1 MTKEIHNHINENLKY
16 HKLYKWG
23 RTLILSGVLKNGDKF
38 MSENVLVKKF
48 GYSRQT
54 VRVALEKMEH
64 EGLIRRV
71 RGSGTYVSYHTDV
84 EEAGEN
90 KPHIGL
96 ILSYFA
102 DYLFPE
108 VYAGI
113 ESVMKEQGF
122 QIDVAITRNHLDEET
137 MYLENFI
144 KAGVS
149 GLIIEGTRTSFP
161 NPNLRLYKEIK
172 RRNMPTIFIH
182 NHYENIHFDSVEMA
196 DSKGSYELTRHLID
210 SGHRKIG
217 AMFKYDD
224 MQGMER
230 YRGFIECLSDF
241 GLHYDDH
248 WIRWYSTKDMEDKFS
263 KKGLMEFFRRT
274 KECTA
279 LVFYND
285 EIAYRYIDFLTER
298 GVRVPEDISIVSF
311 DDAKMQETAGVNVLS
326 LVHPKFELGRLT
338 ARNLLRMMNDHEW
351 IHHNYSYQFPV
362 SFNSGNSVKDIRK
375 YDAE

>member
-182 NHYENIHFDSVEMA
+182 NHYENIHFDSIEMA

-375 YDAE
+375 YDIE

>member
-210 SGHRKIG
+210 NGHRKIG

>member
-351 IHHNYSYQFPV
+351 IHHNYSYHYLP
-362 SFNSGNSVKDIRK
+362 K
-375 YDAE
+375 YFKTAYIYLNT

>member
-1 MTKEIHNHINENLKY
+1 
-16 HKLYKWG
+16 
-23 RTLILSGVLKNGDKF
+23 
-38 MSENVLVKKF
+38 
-48 GYSRQT
+48 
-54 VRVALEKMEH
+54 
-64 EGLIRRV
+64 
-71 RGSGTYVSYHTDV
+71 
-84 EEAGEN
+84 
-90 KPHIGL
+90 
-96 ILSYFA
+96 
-102 DYLFPE
+102 
-108 VYAGI
+108 
-113 ESVMKEQGF
+113 
-122 QIDVAITRNHLDEET
+122 
-137 MYLENFI
+137 
-144 KAGVS
+144 
-149 GLIIEGTRTSFP
+149 
-161 NPNLRLYKEIK
+161 
-172 RRNMPTIFIH
+172 
-182 NHYENIHFDSVEMA
+182 
-196 DSKGSYELTRHLID
+196 
-210 SGHRKIG
+210 
-217 AMFKYDD
+217 
-224 MQGMER
+224 MER

-375 YDAE
+375 YDIE